1 MKLYISQSF
10 PFQFV
15 SEFIPKVLIKYFK
28 EKMSDCK
35 VIIEDYLK
43 SKFNMTLNKFLNLI
57 TSSLVATKYGN
68 LYIISINNEYVDS
81 LMRTIDYGNSEFKGL
96 NIFNSSLKKVE
107 KNIKSL
113 YTYYE
118 YLSNR

>member
-28 EKMSDCK
+28 EKMKDSK

-43 SKFNMTLNKFLNLI
+43 SKFHLTLTKFLNLI
-57 TSSLVATKYGN
+57 TSSLVATTYGN

-107 KNIKSL
+107 QNIKSL
-113 YTYYE
+113 YTYYA

>member
-28 EKMSDCK
+28 EKMKDSK

-43 SKFNMTLNKFLNLI
+43 SKFHLPLT
-57 TSSLVATKYGN
+57 
-68 LYIISINNEYVDS
+68 
-81 LMRTIDYGNSEFKGL
+81 
-96 NIFNSSLKKVE
+96 
-107 KNIKSL
+107 
-113 YTYYE
+113 
-118 YLSNR
+118 